1 MRSRPVPQPHPES
14 RQQQER
20 AALSAVSG
28 NQAGRDSCPLSFC
41 PLFSQPSGPAF
52 LETLHG
58 FRPNSAKMEAQR
70 AETDLYQTSF
80 ILYIA
85 IDDLLPVR
93 GKSVPG
99 LDEFAAALDH
109 HGIPAVWLTNRTRL
123 QIDEPRR
130 KLAHTHPFIAE
141 DGCGVFLPEDYFHL
155 RPQSSTS
162 KPRGT
167 DTVRLG
173 RFTCLPIAEQQ
184 PAASDA
190 LEAVAAETGVS
201 VVSLRSL
208 PPRELA
214 QNTNLP
220 PREAELARQRDF
232 DELFFFAGASQ
243 KDVEHFQAAGRS
255 RNIQLRQ
262 RGVLWSLA
270 IGASVRR
277 CVGELSKLYD
287 RALRSHARTVAI
299 STPGQGEGLFAVCD
313 RAILLRDKTDHQPD
327 ESSMQATRQSHR
339 VMELPLLGDDTW
351 DQLLATLSAKR

>member
-1 MRSRPVPQPHPES
+1 
-14 RQQQER
+14 
-20 AALSAVSG
+20 
-28 NQAGRDSCPLSFC
+28 
-41 PLFSQPSGPAF
+41 
-52 LETLHG
+52 
-58 FRPNSAKMEAQR
+58 
-70 AETDLYQTSF
+70 
-80 ILYIA
+80 
-85 IDDLLPVR
+85 
-93 GKSVPG
+93 
-99 LDEFAAALDH
+99 
-109 HGIPAVWLTNRTRL
+109 VWLTSRTRL

-167 DTVRLG
+167 ETVRLG

-184 PAASDA
+184 PAAWDA
-190 LEAVAAETGVS
+190 LETLAAETGVS

-214 QNTNLP
+214 QNTGLP

-243 KDVEHFQAAGRS
+243 KDVEHFQATGRS

-287 RALRSHARTVAI
+287 RALRSHARTIGIA
-299 STPGQGEGLFAVCD
+299 TPGQEEALFAVCD
-313 RAILLRDKTDHQPD
+313 RAILLRDKTDHPLD
-327 ESSMQATRQSHR
+327 ESSIPTSKQSHR
-339 VMELPLLGDDTW
+339 VMELPLRADDTW
-351 DQLLATLSAKR
+351 DQVLASLSAKR